1 MSPETFIFFG
11 RSGSGKGTQADLL
24 ISYLQK
30 KDPERKVIHIETGKQ
45 IREFLAENTYTSKLT
60 QNIVKNGGLLPAFLP
75 IWVWTEYL
83 IRNFSGNEHLVLDG
97 LSRRASEAPV
107 LDSAL
112 SFYGIKHP
120 FIILLNVSR
129 EWSKERLLNRGRSDD
144 TVTDIERRLDW
155 YDNNV
160 LPAIEFFRTKPEYT
174 FIEINGEQ
182 SIEKTHSDILK
193 ITGLS

>member
-120 FIILLNVSR
+120 FIILLNISR

-160 LPAIEFFRTKPEYT
+160 LPSIEFFRTKPEYT
-174 FIEINGEQ
+174 FIEVNGEQ